1 MSKLKIIECPR
12 DAMQGINHFIP
23 TSTKID
29 YLNSLLKCGF
39 DVLDMGSFVSPK
51 AIPQM
56 RDTADVLDG
65 INIGNSTT
73 ELLSIIANKRGA
85 EAAVCYEQITYL
97 GFPFSIS
104 ETFQQRNTNKSI
116 DDSFYLLDEI
126 FNLAS
131 SNNKRVVL
139 YLSMGF
145 GNPYGDEWSDEIVYR
160 WTKRLNDRF
169 GASIIALSDTI
180 GCANSKLLPDLYRN
194 LIESFPSIE
203 FGAHLHVKPMDAQHL
218 ISSAFEG
225 GCKRFDT
232 AMKGFGGCPMA
243 KDDLT
248 GNLPTEELLKWMSN
262 NNVKNNLNQ
271 EAVSIAMN
279 SVDQVFGAIN

>member
-1 MSKLKIIECPR
+1 
-12 DAMQGINHFIP
+12 
-23 TSTKID
+23 
-29 YLNSLLKCGF
+29 
-39 DVLDMGSFVSPK
+39 
-51 AIPQM
+51 
-56 RDTADVLDG
+56 
-65 INIGNSTT
+65 
-73 ELLSIIANKRGA
+73 
-85 EAAVCYEQITYL
+85 
-97 GFPFSIS
+97 
-104 ETFQQRNTNKSI
+104 
-116 DDSFYLLDEI
+116 
-126 FNLAS
+126 
-131 SNNKRVVL
+131 
-139 YLSMGF
+139 MGF